1 MPLINYEVMLTWSAS
16 CVIFATTRLK
26 TFAITDKTLYVSVV
40 ALSIQDFVK
49 LLQQIK
55 SGFKWK
61 IDWKKYQYWYQS
73 MQISISILSQ
83 KQLLGYLIDLRP
95 IDFLFIVS
103 K

>member
-16 CVIFATTRLK
+16 CVIFATTRVK

-40 ALSIQDFVK
+40 ALSIQDCVK

-61 IDWKKYQYWYQS
+61 IDWNKYQPK
-73 MQISISILSQ
+73 ISILSQ
-83 KQLLGYLIDLRP
+83 KQLLDYLIDL
-95 IDFLFIVS
+95 S
-103 K
+103 SQ